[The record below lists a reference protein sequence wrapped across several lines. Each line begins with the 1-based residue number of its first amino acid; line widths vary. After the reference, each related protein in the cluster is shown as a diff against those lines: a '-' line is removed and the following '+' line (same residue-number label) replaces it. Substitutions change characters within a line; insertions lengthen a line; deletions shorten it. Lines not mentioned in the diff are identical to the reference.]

1 MLATCSQCPF
11 FPQTEKQ
18 HKNKGLKLPQI
29 IHGKD
34 LLLGEIVWD
43 GNRCLEEVSSS
54 LKRKFLP
61 SHLSHFLA
69 MTPRPVTQ
77 WKSRLEA
84 LKGPSWPPQFLALVL
99 YGGQDRAGVC
109 VHQRTLEGS
118 SSAEEAKILWHR
130 RTITYPALWGRS
142 VLPPL
147 LFSHSTF
154 LALTT

>member
-118 SSAEEAKILWHR
+118 SSTEEAKILWHR